1 MVQRTAWEAVHGC
14 PGGSVPAPVKSSQP
28 RCWPERS
35 VVAMT
40 GIDAAKVLDAAL
52 TDPAG
57 APTTLRVQLATGGLV
72 AVFLRHYG

>member
-1 MVQRTAWEAVHGC
+1 
-14 PGGSVPAPVKSSQP
+14 
-28 RCWPERS
+28 
-35 VVAMT
+35 MT

-52 TDPAG
+52 NDPAG

>member
-1 MVQRTAWEAVHGC
+1 
-14 PGGSVPAPVKSSQP
+14 
-28 RCWPERS
+28 
-35 VVAMT
+35 MT

-57 APTTLRVQLATGGLV
+57 APTTLRVHLDTGGLV